1 MRGRK
6 AFAVTSWTLH
16 CIKKESPNEGTKS
29 CHRIHHEHNC
39 HLIKKESPNEG
50 TKLVLACNI
59 KPRYNKTAEDLYV
72 KYKIELLI

>member
-6 AFAVTSWTLH
+6 LYPKTS
-16 CIKKESPNEGTKS
+16 
-29 CHRIHHEHNC
+29 HNTGVG
-39 HLIKKESPNEG
+39 LIKKESPNEG

-59 KPRYNKTAEDLYV
+59 KPRYNRTAEDLYV